1 MFQDSGGDTMLV
13 PVGINGTRISA
24 VVDTVVQ
31 VTVMNPETCQTL
43 GLVESS
49 SSEVVQL
56 RNAQKESVMSGHL
69 WKHVGLRL
77 GGRKYYLDIV
87 EADINDSFILG
98 MDFLQ
103 QHHCKIDLGQNVLK
117 MGDGE
122 KIYSTMRGRKKTG
135 CYNVSR
141 VTLEKKAKIPPSSI
155 KICLAKMNNPAD
167 VPFLLEGEIHDDVY
181 VLPLLIQGSDF
192 VNVCVVNLSD
202 VPVCLRRH
210 TLLAK
215 AVEVDAMLDPHGAES
230 GDGAQGPVVY
240 VRGDDFD
247 GHIDAELPS
256 ICRVESTEDGSEV
269 QFFSAESQDGSL
281 DTSVDV
287 KVRPSRDSVSSDG
300 SSLEGTCSH
309 VTAGLPTPNG
319 AEGRSLLPDE
329 AKANDTQTRRLPA
342 HLQSMYDD
350 AATRLSKEQAARL
363 HELLLD
369 FADVFAAHDLDI
381 GEFTTLVHW
390 IKTGMAFPIL
400 QQMRRTPLGFEGEE
414 KKHLEA
420 MLAAKVIEPSVSEW
434 ASPPVLV
441 RKHDKSWRY
450 CIDFRALNSVTE
462 RDAYPLPLIEECIDS
477 LDGMRWF
484 CTLDMNSGYWQ
495 IPIAE
500 EDKKKTAFLTRYG
513 LFQFLR
519 MRWFCTL
526 DMNLGYWQIPIA
538 EEDKKKTAFLTRY
551 GLFQF
556 LRMPFGLS
564 NAPATF
570 QRAMHL
576 VLAGLIWE
584 SVIVYLDDINVMG
597 KTFDQTLANL
607 EIVLKRFRKLGL
619 KLKPRK
625 CALFC
630 TEIKFLGRKID
641 ANGVHVT
648 ADHIQTVLDWP
659 KPKNRKELESFLGFV
674 NYHREFMCGLAEK
687 SSVLYQLTGAN
698 SEWVWDEQHTEAFK
712 LLKKAVTE
720 LPVLGFPN
728 SRDQFILDTDAS
740 DVAIGA
746 ELSQVQEG
754 RERTIA
760 FTSKSLNQAQ
770 RSYCTTRKELL
781 AVVVFTN
788 HFCHYLLGPAFTI
801 LTDHAS
807 LVWLMRFKQ
816 IGGQLS
822 RWLET
827 LSQFAYIIEHR
838 SGKKHCN
845 AEGFSRIPERA
856 TCDCYIAGQDLNS
869 LPCGGCT
876 VCTKMHDQW
885 KRFERDVDDVLPLA
899 IHHVQREEFNPM
911 GEGSSVARSKQTGQD
926 KGGFH
931 LLGEGPSSSASP
943 LGSSEIEGDFIS
955 DTEFGPAV
963 GSGSESADGTP
974 LLSGRQQWGPVWIK
988 FHGAVFQRGV
998 A

>member
-1 MFQDSGGDTMLV
+1 MFQDSGADTMLV

-103 QHHCKIDLGQNVLK
+103 QHHCKIDLGQNVLE

-122 KIYSTMRGRKKTG
+122 KIYATMRGRKKTG

-215 AVEVDAMLDPHGAES
+215 AVEVDAMLDPHGAAS

-319 AEGRSLLPDE
+319 AEGRSLLLDE

-350 AATRLSKEQAARL
+350 AATRLSEEQAARL

-441 RKHDKSWRY
+441 RKHGKSWRY

-607 EIVLKRFRKLGL
+607 EIVLKRFRKFGL

-728 SRDQFILDTDAS
+728 SRDQFILDRARLQTFEEG
-740 DVAIGA
+740 DVVYRRNTARKPGQSRKLA
-746 ELSQVQEG
+746 PLYEG
-754 RERTIA
+754 PFLVLRA
-760 FTSKSLNQAQ
+760 
-770 RSYCTTRKELL
+770 
-781 AVVVFTN
+781 
-788 HFCHYLLGPAFTI
+788 
-801 LTDHAS
+801 LT
-807 LVWLMRFKQ
+807 
-816 IGGQLS
+816 
-822 RWLET
+822 
-827 LSQFAYIIEHR
+827 
-838 SGKKHCN
+838 
-845 AEGFSRIPERA
+845 
-856 TCDCYIAGQDLNS
+856 NS
-869 LPCGGCT
+869 LYLVADQKRMQTWHHDKLRMCHESPLPTWLLRQRNLLMHGEHPFLKDLDSRSESSKVGAGTGCT
-876 VCTKMHDQW
+876 VMVAPRTNDEGVMDSGCTVMVTPRTND
-885 KRFERDVDDVLPLA
+885 
-899 IHHVQREEFNPM
+899 
-911 GEGSSVARSKQTGQD
+911 EGVMDSGCTVMVAPAD
-926 KGGFH
+926 N
-931 LLGEGPSSSASP
+931 EGPSDSGELQGEAVSWCTVMVAPGSASLEELDP
-943 LGSSEIEGDFIS
+943 DLDVTLPYREDECV
-955 DTEFGPAV
+955 E
-963 GSGSESADGTP
+963 ESADEEESLHDLDLAQLFKAPRVSRTGCHIRTP
-974 LLSGRQQWGPVWIK
+974 RHLEDFV
-988 FHGAVFQRGV
+988 
-998 A
+998 